1 MRPRRS
7 SKWESQV
14 ENSGRPT
21 GACGG
26 CGSIEGGAGWLG
38 LGLGT
43 WDLGELGDGPWGGPC
58 RSQKPEAT
66 QILGGGLMR
75 RAWDP
80 SLLEFV
86 ATSNSIQFSFN
97 FLHLDTEAPGL
108 ATIDLVFQKLL
119 SQAEVHLHES
129 ALSRRFATLTR
140 SMSTLNWLTGLER
153 ALLRSPSP
161 DLT

>member
-26 CGSIEGGAGWLG
+26 CGSIEGGGWLAG
-38 LGLGT
+38 VGT
-43 WDLGELGDGPWGGPC
+43 WDLGELGDGPWRGPVPE
-58 RSQKPEAT
+58 PEAT

-80 SLLEFV
+80 
-86 ATSNSIQFSFN
+86 
-97 FLHLDTEAPGL
+97 
-108 ATIDLVFQKLL
+108 
-119 SQAEVHLHES
+119 
-129 ALSRRFATLTR
+129 
-140 SMSTLNWLTGLER
+140 
-153 ALLRSPSP
+153 
-161 DLT
+161 